1 MTNFTRIEKVLL
13 DLPAHEREKL
23 AVKAWE
29 SLVEGGESASDS
41 NIDPEG
47 VKLAGYRDGE
57 MDQRSV
63 IGISHE
69 EFRRRTEL
77 RD

>member
-1 MTNFTRIEKVLL
+1 MANITRIEKEVL
-13 DLPAHEREKL
+13 DLPAPEREKTG
-23 AVKAWE
+23 VE
-29 SLVEGGESASDS
+29 SVGRPGRDGESASDS

-47 VKLAGYRDGE
+47 VKLARQRDGE
-57 MDQRSV
+57 MDQRGV